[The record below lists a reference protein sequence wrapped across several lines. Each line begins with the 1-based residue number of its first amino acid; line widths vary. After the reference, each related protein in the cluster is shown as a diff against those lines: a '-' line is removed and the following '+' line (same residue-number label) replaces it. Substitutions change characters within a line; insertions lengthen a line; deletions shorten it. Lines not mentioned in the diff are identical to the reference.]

1 MSTPYPS
8 LNFGLG
14 EEIDMLRDTVYRFA
28 QAEIAPRA
36 EKIDKDN
43 QFPMDLWRKFGDL
56 GLLGMTLGFAWQH
69 WLIRDRD
76 RNACLSAFLANHWA
90 GMLVFMGIALNYW
103 LD

>member
-36 EKIDKDN
+36 EQIDKDN
-43 QFPMDLWRKFGDL
+43 GQQYNAQDLTWSYAE
-56 GLLGMTLGFAWQH
+56 LLGALKARAAA
-69 WLIRDRD
+69 IR
-76 RNACLSAFLANHWA
+76 
-90 GMLVFMGIALNYW
+90 GQ
-103 LD
+103 

>member
-36 EKIDKDN
+36 EQIDKTTSSPWICGAN
-43 QFPMDLWRKFGDL
+43 LA
-56 GLLGMTLGFAWQH
+56 TS
-69 WLIRDRD
+69 
-76 RNACLSAFLANHWA
+76 ACWA
-90 GMLVFMGIALNYW
+90 
-103 LD
+103 